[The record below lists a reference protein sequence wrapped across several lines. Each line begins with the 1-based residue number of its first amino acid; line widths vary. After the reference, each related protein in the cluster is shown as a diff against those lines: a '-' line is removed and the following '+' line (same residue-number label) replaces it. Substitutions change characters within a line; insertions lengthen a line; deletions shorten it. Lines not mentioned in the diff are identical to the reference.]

1 MKEKK
6 KVLRQIQ
13 RQLATKH
20 RYTLYNEIMS
30 YAEMSNTVNFGEEKK
45 LFYKL
50 IENQRQNEEKTLSSL
65 YIEDKQL
72 TSDTEIREG
81 WARYF
86 KSIANPE
93 TADVQSD
100 EEYTAHIELNKL
112 LIKE

>member
-1 MKEKK
+1 
-6 KVLRQIQ
+6 
-13 RQLATKH
+13 
-20 RYTLYNEIMS
+20 
-30 YAEMSNTVNFGEEKK
+30 MSNTVNFGEEKK

-50 IENQRQNEEKTLSSL
+50 IDNQRQNGKKTLSSL

-93 TADVQSD
+93 TADVESD

-112 LIKE
+112 LIKEQCKNDNNEIHVSGDLVRSVINI